1 LRGDQIYGGL
11 AEMTSRTAASASVL
25 TQRDAPSAAHQPRS
39 VVRPPVGGHIPGLD
53 GIRGVAV
60 IAVVIYHLGGIGP
73 VHARGGWIGVDVFFV
88 LSGFLITSLLLT
100 EHARSGT
107 IALGQFWARR
117 ARRLLPA
124 LVVLLL
130 TVCVVSMLRDNRADR
145 ATLGADTLWSLGYG
159 LNWVQALAGNGHAV
173 AHELRHLWSLAVEE
187 QAYVLWPGTLLLVL
201 RRGSATA
208 VLITAT
214 ALAAVSATVMGILA
228 AQGTPLD
235 RLYFGSDTHLQP
247 LAVGA
252 ALAAALHVRPP
263 RVAARRRLL
272 GPSGLIA
279 AAFLGAEIVR
289 TSSTDPDVYRG
300 GFLLVA
306 LAAACLVLAVVAGP
320 PTVLTRALSGRAIG
334 WIGQRSYGLY
344 LWHWPVICWL
354 TADAVGF
361 DGVRLQVVRIAVMM
375 TCTVASY
382 RWIEVPIR
390 TRRTGPST
398 ALWVAGFAV
407 VVGLATL
414 MAVS

>member
-1 LRGDQIYGGL
+1 
-11 AEMTSRTAASASVL
+11 MTSSPRPSASVL
-25 TQRDAPSAAHQPRS
+25 TQRDPAGAAGEPRS
-39 VVRPPVGGHIPGLD
+39 PDVRLPVSGHIPGLD

-100 EHARSGT
+100 EHARSGR

-124 LVVLLL
+124 LLVLLL
-130 TVCVVSMLRDNRADR
+130 AVCVVSLLRDSRADR

-201 RRGSATA
+201 RRGSARA
-208 VLITAT
+208 VLIIAT
-214 ALAAVSATVMGILA
+214 AVATTSAIAMGLLA
-228 AQGTPLD
+228 AQGTSLD

-247 LAVGA
+247 LAIGA
-252 ALAAALHVRPP
+252 ALAAALHLRLP
-263 RVAARRRLL
+263 RVTAGRWVL
-272 GPSGLIA
+272 GPGGLIA
-279 AAFLGAEIVR
+279 AAFLGVEIVR

-306 LAAACLVLAVVAGP
+306 LAAACVVLAVVAGP
-320 PTVLTRALSGRAIG
+320 PTVLTRALSGGAIG

-361 DGVRLQVVRIAVMM
+361 DGVPLQVLRVVVMM

-382 RWIEVPIR
+382 RLIEVPIR
-390 TRRTGPST
+390 TRRTEWPAVLRIAG
-398 ALWVAGFAV
+398 VATSLA
-407 VVGLATL
+407 VVGLATT
-414 MAVS
+414 MAFS